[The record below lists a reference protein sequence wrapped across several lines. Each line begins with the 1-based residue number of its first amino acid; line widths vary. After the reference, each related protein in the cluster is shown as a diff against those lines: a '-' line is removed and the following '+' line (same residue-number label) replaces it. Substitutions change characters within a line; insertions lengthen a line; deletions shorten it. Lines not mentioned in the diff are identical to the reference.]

1 MSPRPRERIL
11 GNLEAIYREAYERAK
26 AAGDQ
31 TRMADVDAAYQRE
44 QLLLEVLLDIRDA
57 LAVPPAGAGESLAV
71 GESGAGARYVGSRTR
86 VIRAGGGL
94 VLPGFTDGH
103 THFIDGGFQ
112 LASVDLRDA
121 ATPQE
126 FVRQIRE
133 YARSLKSGEWITG

>member
-57 LAVPPAGAGESLAV
+57 LAVPPAEAEGSTSRRRAPHPVAALETIPRITTLRYGERMTRRAGRGLLSLTLAAC
-71 GESGAGARYVGSRTR
+71 GRTAHL
-86 VIRAGGGL
+86 VIRGGL
-94 VLPGFTDGH
+94 V
-103 THFIDGGFQ
+103 
-112 LASVDLRDA
+112 
-121 ATPQE
+121 
-126 FVRQIRE
+126 
-133 YARSLKSGEWITG
+133 